1 MKNVIALFMTAA
13 VAFILTTV
21 LVFVGVYF
29 TTILFVVTL
38 AEIITYYGTTYVI
51 EALKKTETCANK

>member
-1 MKNVIALFMTAA
+1 MKNLLAWFMTAA

-21 LVFVGVYF
+21 LAFAGVYF
-29 TTILFVVTL
+29 TTILFAVTVV
-38 AEIITYYGTTYVI
+38 EIVTYYGTTYVI

>member
-1 MKNVIALFMTAA
+1 MKNVIALFMTVA
-13 VAFILTTV
+13 VAFVLGTV
-21 LVFVGVYF
+21 LAFVGVYF

-38 AEIITYYGTTYVI
+38 AEIITYYGTTYLI

>member
-1 MKNVIALFMTAA
+1 MKNVIALFMTVAI
-13 VAFILTTV
+13 AFILGSV
-21 LVFVGVYF
+21 LVFAGVYF

>member
-1 MKNVIALFMTAA
+1 MKNVIALFMTVAI
-13 VAFILTTV
+13 AFILGTV
-21 LVFVGVYF
+21 LVFAGVYF

>member
-1 MKNVIALFMTAA
+1 MKNVIALFMTVA
-13 VAFILTTV
+13 VAFVLGTV
-21 LVFVGVYF
+21 LAFAGVYF

>member
-1 MKNVIALFMTAA
+1 MKNVIALFMTVAI
-13 VAFILTTV
+13 AFILGTV
-21 LVFVGVYF
+21 LVFAGVYF
-29 TTILFVVTL
+29 TTILFTVTV

>member
-21 LVFVGVYF
+21 LVFAGVYF
-29 TTILFVVTL
+29 TTILFVVIL
-38 AEIITYYGTTYVI
+38 AEVLTYNGTKAIY